1 MNKACIAKMAWS
13 LHTGASDLWCE
24 VVWNK
29 YKRNNSPRDIIAKP
43 YDSSFWKAIA
53 KVWPVLQ
60 DVELWSVGDGQ
71 KIRAWSM
78 AWFDHEIKISET
90 GIQIPIALQQ
100 AKVVDLVNEEG
111 EWNHDLL
118 DYWLLETIIRKI
130 EAIPP
135 PQMEAGEDCMLVELN
150 DAGRM
155 SVKSTYNHLDH
166 YGAATEE
173 KVWKRICRLKVPER
187 VRYFIWLLCHNRL
200 LTNASKSKMGLGSA
214 MCNYCDNIVENA
226 LHAISDCPLAIAVW
240 LQLVPDKARGH
251 FYHGDL
257 NNWIDVNLNSTGAKQ
272 FGIDWSIVWAI
283 TCHRLWFWR
292 NKENHDENFSRPSM
306 PTLYIRNQVKNYSDT
321 DVLHIGDNTPI
332 HTTILVGWKH
342 PRVNWIK
349 LNTDGSCRYDGI
361 IGCGGVIRGSEG
373 E

>member
-78 AWFDHEIKISET
+78 AWFDREIKISET

-155 SVKSTYNHLDH
+155 SVKST
-166 YGAATEE
+166 TTR
-173 KVWKRICRLKVPER
+173 KQ
-187 VRYFIWLLCHNRL
+187 
-200 LTNASKSKMGLGSA
+200 
-214 MCNYCDNIVENA
+214 
-226 LHAISDCPLAIAVW
+226 AI
-240 LQLVPDKARGH
+240 
-251 FYHGDL
+251 
-257 NNWIDVNLNSTGAKQ
+257 
-272 FGIDWSIVWAI
+272 
-283 TCHRLWFWR
+283 
-292 NKENHDENFSRPSM
+292 
-306 PTLYIRNQVKNYSDT
+306 
-321 DVLHIGDNTPI
+321 
-332 HTTILVGWKH
+332 
-342 PRVNWIK
+342 
-349 LNTDGSCRYDGI
+349 
-361 IGCGGVIRGSEG
+361 CGGQKPSLTAQSRRYQGNYWRPKGVRKTSVGKFIDGLSRWKWKGRILWRPGSPVPSNG
-373 E
+373 QKLTHWLATA